1 MIRGFGPA
9 RPRMIAAVHT
19 NAIADT
25 VAFAAGGTPVRLC
38 SDEAQLDE
46 CFEASRAPLI
56 VTELGRQLSPVMLSR
71 IMSAARSPIIAV
83 LPTGQLPT
91 SQILS
96 LALSGARFEL
106 VHDLS
111 ELSAAIRL
119 AGTFPLN
126 SEIGDVARTIAWRM
140 DRESLED
147 VMGLMILGRR
157 RTTIREALARLDRTA
172 ALRTSMRERALPA
185 PARLLSWGAALH
197 IIWQMERYARDF
209 ADLSRQL
216 GFSSS
221 RHCSDAFK
229 AQTGQAPMNVMRGA
243 GFDGMLNEFARR
255 LGAGNDVPAMSTSL
269 RTMEYLRI
277 CA

>member
-172 ALRTSMRERALPA
+172 ALRTSMRERVPCPHPPGSSAGVLRSTSSGRWSATPGISRTCRGSSGS
-185 PARLLSWGAALH
+185 ARAG
-197 IIWQMERYARDF
+197 IVRTR
-209 ADLSRQL
+209 SR
-216 GFSSS
+216 
-221 RHCSDAFK
+221 R
-229 AQTGQAPMNVMRGA
+229 RR
-243 GFDGMLNEFARR
+243 ARR
-255 LGAGNDVPAMSTSL
+255 PLTSCAAQASTVCSTNSRAGWAPGTTF
-269 RTMEYLRI
+269 RP
-277 CA
+277 